1 LQLRSKTPTTD
12 RILFQNSLND
22 NDFIDDYVY
31 LNNNIKTNYNNN
43 SKEFNSSSNKS
54 NKSIYQMDQTDKLS
68 LHNNNNNNTNN
79 NNNMNMNM
87 NVSENTLNKSHIP
100 IYDSTTNI
108 QHQRVLKN
116 LNKFNNLNNKSN
128 DINQLPNNR
137 SKTPGP
143 ETIYFR
149 NSNNQYSKSA
159 TISAAT
165 SSNIQNSYINRSKT
179 PTADIMYYPSSK
191 YNNLNVMFDNI
202 YQPFDINKQQTNYI
216 SDYNSDETFMN
227 LLQSSNRNEILSH
240 QKFHGGFNNN
250 QVSISSDV
258 DGNHYLELT
267 TELHRQESGFGFRI
281 VGGEEEGSQVAIGF
295 IVQGGAAHLDNVLRP
310 NDEIIMIDNEC
321 VLGATHRRVVQL
333 MTIAGLNRKVKLMVR
348 RKITNQQ
355 YQLFQN
361 YNNQR
366 NQQDQIKPQQK
377 HIRNSN
383 IINVNNIS
391 PNSSSLNGININGV
405 MYPYTITLFR
415 NGSEGFGFV
424 IISTLNKNGPSIGK
438 LNFYH

>member
-22 NDFIDDYVY
+22 NEFIDDYVY
-31 LNNNIKTNYNNN
+31 LNNNIKNNHN
-43 SKEFNSSSNKS
+43 INPKEFHSTLNKS
-54 NKSIYQMDQTDKLS
+54 NKNIYQMDQTDKVS
-68 LHNNNNNNTNN
+68 LHNNNININ
-79 NNNMNMNM
+79 
-87 NVSENTLNKSHIP
+87 ENTINKSHIP

-128 DINQLPNNR
+128 NINQLSNNR

-149 NSNNQYSKSA
+149 NNNNQYTKSA

-165 SSNIQNSYINRSKT
+165 SSNIQSAYMNRSKT

-191 YNNLNVMFDNI
+191 FNNPNALFDNI
-202 YQPFDINKQQTNYI
+202 YQPFDINTQPTNYI
-216 SDYNSDETFMN
+216 NEYNSDETFMN
-227 LLQSSNRNEILSH
+227 LLQLTNRDDFYS
-240 QKFHGGFNNN
+240 QQQFQGGFNNN

-281 VGGEEEGSQVAIGF
+281 VGGEEEGSQVAIGY
-295 IVQGGAAHLDNVLRP
+295 IVQGGAAHLDNLLRP

-355 YQLFQN
+355 YQLFQS

-366 NQQDQIKPQQK
+366 VNQQEQIKHQQK
-377 HIRNSN
+377 FMRNSN
-383 IINVNNIS
+383 MINVNNVS
-391 PNSSSLNGININGV
+391 PNSSNLNGININGV

-438 LNFYH
+438 FCFLIKNIYFI